1 MHYMYVCR
9 LLSDT
14 SQGLG
19 DDFAVPEGM
28 VEVTLTEVVRS
39 SKRVITG
46 ARDFRLNAQDDVRP
60 LLFAVDI
67 AAVAVA
73 GAGAGGGG
81 GAAAAAGAAVC
92 FRLLLLLLLLLLLTR
107 LTTVRW
113 LVCFNRRRCSAST
126 TRPARRCTPSSL
138 TSRWTKTSTMS
149 TRSIRWM
156 DSSMSSLSSKA

>member
-1 MHYMYVCR
+1 MHWYIHS

-67 AAVAVA
+67 
-73 GAGAGGGG
+73 
-81 GAAAAAGAAVC
+81 GAAVC
-92 FRLLLLLLLLLLLTR
+92 FRLLLLLLLLSPLADHSA
-107 LTTVRW
+107 LTTGWHALLHAGGGAVLPR
-113 LVCFNRRRCSAST
+113 LG
-126 TRPARRCTPSSL
+126 RPAAAHHPL
-138 TSRWTKTSTMS
+138 
-149 TRSIRWM
+149 
-156 DSSMSSLSSKA
+156 